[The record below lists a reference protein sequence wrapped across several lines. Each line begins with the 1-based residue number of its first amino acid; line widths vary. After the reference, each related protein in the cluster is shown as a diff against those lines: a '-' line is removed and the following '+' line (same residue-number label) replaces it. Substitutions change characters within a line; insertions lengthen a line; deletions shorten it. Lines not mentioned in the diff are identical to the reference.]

1 MAEPSPS
8 RGVLSRVR
16 ILWLVLGAL
25 LLVSLLPILAYHYR
39 VLRLSQDKLE
49 DTERLQQVEI
59 TRLLAGEI
67 LLFQNS
73 LDQQL
78 SDQITLL
85 TSTGALADVN
95 SPQHYGDVTQRLEE
109 FVKNNPDILYVTA
122 LNSQLKGPWSGS
134 FRADADP
141 FVKKALERAF
151 TMAAQGTKFSSGAL
165 AIGEGKT
172 TSPAYVIGVPLVW
185 EQKPAGMLAVLVSL
199 KQVEDRL
206 SNESVRK
213 REVFVVDAEG
223 HIVAHP
229 DRTRWVA
236 GEDASSAYPIVGQFR
251 VLPPGS
257 SNPQSSRFSADISSR
272 HVEFFGAFCPIPELR
287 WAVVAMRSV
296 ADAQGDAG
304 LTELNHQALVIAL
317 ALTVVAILIGYFFAV
332 GISQPV
338 RALADSTRA
347 ISRGEFHERAPVAGA
362 AEISDLAENFNS
374 MADDIEQYIERLKQ
388 AAEENRELFIGSIR
402 MLAAAID
409 EKDPYTRG
417 HSGRVAK
424 YSVIIGEQLGL
435 DPEALDKLR
444 ISALLHDVG
453 KIGIDDRVLKKPG
466 ALTDE
471 EFHIMK
477 QHPVKGANIMR
488 PVPQLKEMLPGIEL
502 HHECVDGRGYPYGL
516 KAEQIPRMARIIA
529 VADTFDAITT
539 NRPYQSAMDL
549 EFALK
554 RVRELAG
561 TRFDPAI
568 VSAMEDAA
576 HTGKLKLSA
585 TLVEV

>member
-1 MAEPSPS
+1 
-8 RGVLSRVR
+8 VR
-16 ILWLVLGAL
+16 ILWLVLSAL
-25 LLVSLLPILAYHYR
+25 LMVSLLPILAYHYQ

-67 LLFQNS
+67 LIFQKS

-78 SDQITLL
+78 SDEIKLL
-85 TSTGALADVN
+85 GLTGALADVN
-95 SPQHYGDVTQRLEE
+95 SPKIASDLTQRLEE

-122 LNSQLKGPWSGS
+122 VNAQAKGPWSGS

-151 TMAAQGTKFSSGAL
+151 TMAAQSAKFSSGAL
-165 AIGEGKT
+165 AIGEGKAT
-172 TSPAYVIGVPLVW
+172 TPAYIIAVPLTW

-236 GEDASSAYPIVGQFR
+236 GEDASSAYPIVAQFR
-251 VLPPGS
+251 ALPPGS
-257 SNPQSSRFSADISSR
+257 SSPQSSRFSADVSGHR
-272 HVEFFGAFCPIPELR
+272 VEYFGAFSPIPELR
-287 WAVVAMRSV
+287 WAVMAKRSV
-296 ADAQGDAG
+296 EDAQGDAG
-304 LTELNHQALVIAL
+304 LPELNRQALVIAL
-317 ALTVVAILIGYFFAV
+317 ALTVAAILFGYFFAV
-332 GISQPV
+332 GISHPV

-374 MADDIEQYIERLKQ
+374 MAGDIEQYIERLKQ
-388 AAEENRELFIGSIR
+388 AAEENRQLFIGSIR

-435 DPEALDKLR
+435 DGEALDKLR

-488 PVPQLKEMLPGIEL
+488 PVAQLKEMLPGIEL

-516 KAEQIPRMARIIA
+516 KADQIPMMARIIA

-561 TRFDPAI
+561 SRFDPAI
-568 VSAMEDAA
+568 VSAMENAA
-576 HTGKLKLSA
+576 QTGKLKLSA

>member
-1 MAEPSPS
+1 MPS
-8 RGVLSRVR
+8 RGLLSHVR

-25 LLVSLLPILAYHYR
+25 LLVSLLPILAYHYQ

-49 DTERLQQVEI
+49 DTERLQQMEI
-59 TRLLAGEI
+59 TRLLAGQI
-67 LLFQNS
+67 LLFQNN

-78 SDQITLL
+78 RDEVKLL
-85 TSTGALADVN
+85 GLTGALADVN
-95 SPQHYGDVTQRLEE
+95 SPQHASEVTQRLEE

-122 LNSQLKGPWSGS
+122 LNAQAKGPWSGG
-134 FRADADP
+134 FRADRDP
-141 FVKKALERAF
+141 FVNKALQNALS
-151 TMAAQGTKFSSGAL
+151 MAGQGTKYSSGAL
-165 AIGEGKT
+165 AAGEGKAT
-172 TSPAYVIGVPLVW
+172 TSAYVLAVPLVW
-185 EQKPAGMLAVLVSL
+185 DQKPAGMLAVLVSL

-206 SNESVRK
+206 QNESVRK
-213 REVFVVDAEG
+213 REVFVVDVEG

-236 GEDASSAYPIVGQFR
+236 GEDASSAYPIVSQIR
-251 VLPPGS
+251 DLPPGS
-257 SNPQSSRFSADISSR
+257 SNPQSSRFAAEVAG
-272 HVEFFGAFCPIPELR
+272 HKVEFFGAFCPIPGLR
-287 WAVVAMRSV
+287 WAVVAKRSV
-296 ADAQGDAG
+296 EDAQGDAG
-304 LTELNHQALVIAL
+304 LPELNRQALVIAL
-317 ALTVVAILIGYFFAV
+317 ALTVAAIFIAYFFAV

-347 ISRGEFHERAPVAGA
+347 ISRGEFHERAPVVGT

-374 MADDIEQYIERLKQ
+374 MAGDIEQYIERLKQ
-388 AAEENRELFIGSIR
+388 AAEETRQLFLGSIR

-424 YSVIIGEQLGL
+424 YSIIIGEQLGL
-435 DPEALDKLR
+435 DPVALDKLR

-488 PVPQLKEMLPGIEL
+488 PVSQLKEMLPGIEL

-516 KAEQIPRMARIIA
+516 KADQIPQMARIIA

-561 TRFDPAI
+561 SRFDPAI

-576 HTGKLKLSA
+576 RTGKLKLSA

>member
-1 MAEPSPS
+1 MAAPSPT
-8 RGVLSRVR
+8 RGFLSRVR

-25 LLVSLLPILAYHYR
+25 LMVSLLPILAYHYQ

-78 SDQITLL
+78 SDEIKLL
-85 TSTGALADVN
+85 DLEGALADVN
-95 SPQHYGDVTQRLEE
+95 SPKHTAQVSQQLED
-109 FVKNNPDILYVTA
+109 FVSNNPDILFVWA
-122 LNSQLKGPWSGS
+122 VNAEAHGPHGGK
-134 FRADADP
+134 FRADLDP
-141 FVKKALERAF
+141 FVLKALQRGF
-151 TMAAQGTKFSSGAL
+151 TLCAQGTKFSSGAL
-165 AIGEGKT
+165 AIGEGKAT
-172 TSPAYVIGVPLVW
+172 IPAYIVAVPLFW
-185 EQKPAGMLAVLVSL
+185 EQKPTGMLAVVVSL

-206 SNESVRK
+206 RNESVRK

-236 GEDASSAYPIVGQFR
+236 GEDASSAYPIVTQFR
-251 VLPPGS
+251 DLPPGS
-257 SNPQSSRFSADISSR
+257 SNPQSSRFSAVVAKNP
-272 HVEFFGAFCPIPELR
+272 VEFFGAFCPIPDLR

-304 LTELNHQALVIAL
+304 LTELNHQALGIAV
-317 ALTVVAILIGYFFAV
+317 ALTVLAIVIGYFVAV

-374 MADDIEQYIERLKQ
+374 MAGDIEQYIERLKQ
-388 AAEENRELFIGSIR
+388 AAEENRQLFIGSIR

-435 DPEALDKLR
+435 DPETLDKLR

-516 KAEQIPRMARIIA
+516 KADQIPQMARIIA

-561 TRFDPAI
+561 SRFDPAI
-568 VSAMEDAA
+568 VSAMEQAA

>member
-1 MAEPSPS
+1 MAAPSPS
-8 RGVLSRVR
+8 RGVLSHVR
-16 ILWLVLGAL
+16 ILWLVLAAL
-25 LLVSLLPILAYHYR
+25 LLVSLLPILAYHYQ
-39 VLRLSQDKLE
+39 VLKLSQEKLE

-59 TRLLAGEI
+59 TRLLSGEI
-67 LLFQNS
+67 LLFQNN

-78 SDQITLL
+78 SDEIKLL
-85 TSTGALADVN
+85 GLTGALPDVN
-95 SPQHYGDVTQRLEE
+95 SPKYATQLAQQLED
-109 FVKNNPDILYVTA
+109 FVSNNPDLLFVWA
-122 LNSQLKGPWSGS
+122 VNAQAHGPHGGK
-134 FRADADP
+134 FRADLDP
-141 FVKKALERAF
+141 FVLKALQRGF
-151 TMAAQGTKFSSGAL
+151 TLCAQGAKFSSGAL
-165 AIGEGKT
+165 AIGEGKDT
-172 TSPAYVIGVPLVW
+172 TPAYIVAVPLVMGD
-185 EQKPAGMLAVLVSL
+185 KPTGMLAVVVSL
-199 KQVEDRL
+199 KQVEERL
-206 SNESVRK
+206 RNESVRK

-229 DRTRWVA
+229 NRKRWVA
-236 GEDASSAYPIVGQFR
+236 GEDAASAYPIVAQFR
-251 VLPPGS
+251 DLPPGS
-257 SNPQSSRFSADISSR
+257 SNPQSSRFTADLGGHR
-272 HVEFFGAFCPIPELR
+272 VEYFGAFSPIPEMR

-296 ADAQGDAG
+296 GDAQADAG
-304 LTELNHQALVIAL
+304 LPELNRQALVIAF
-317 ALTVVAILIGYFFAV
+317 ALTVAALLIGYFFAV
-332 GISQPV
+332 GISHPV

-347 ISRGEFHERAPVAGA
+347 ISRGEFHERALVAGT
-362 AEISDLAENFNS
+362 AEITDLAENFNS
-374 MADDIEQYIERLKQ
+374 MAEDIEQYIERLKQ
-388 AAEENRELFIGSIR
+388 AAAENRELFIGSIR

-424 YSVIIGEQLGL
+424 YSLIIGEQLGL
-435 DPEALDKLR
+435 DPDALDKLR

-516 KAEQIPRMARIIA
+516 KADQIPQMARIIA

-549 EFALK
+549 DFALK

-561 TRFDPAI
+561 SRFDPSI
-568 VSAMEDAA
+568 VTAMEHAA
-576 HTGKLKLSA
+576 RDGKLKLSA